1 MNTRRQIQLLQVICT
16 FVVLATCVGI
26 FATGAWAF
34 NTQTFRTPTET
45 LEMGTFSVCVDDK
58 VPDENGTYHLVA
70 GESSVKLQAEGNM
83 PSLVLT
89 SWTPEGE
96 EPQQYIVCLDPT
108 CEEDSYVEIPVST
121 YKSMTLILTPVQE
134 GPENVVELPEQI
146 VVAAPPVPVEEANEA
161 TSEQTSEEE
170 TEETENTGSV
180 NTGSVNTGSETT
192 TTTST
197 DESTSEVVEPQEPAT
212 VEENTVEENTVEEN
226 TVESSEDNEV
236 VTDEVATESE
246 VESEGETSSQMPK
259 EESEEPLITESGT
272 TPGEPLA

>member
-1 MNTRRQIQLLQVICT
+1 MKKTMNLVLLQALCVTVIS
-16 FVVLATCVGI
+16 VACVGV

-58 VPDENGTYHLVA
+58 VPDENGTYNLNE
-70 GESSVKLQAEGNM
+70 GEYSIILHAYGNI
-83 PSLVLT
+83 PAFVLT

-134 GPENVVELPEQI
+134 GLENVVELPEQI

-212 VEENTVEENTVEEN
+212 VEENTVEENTVE
-226 TVESSEDNEV
+226 SSEDNEV

>member
-45 LEMGTFSVCVDDK
+45 LEMGTFSVCVDGME
-58 VPDENGTYHLVA
+58 PDENGTYHLVA

-121 YKSMTLILTPVQE
+121 YKSMTLILTPV
-134 GPENVVELPEQI
+134 
-146 VVAAPPVPVEEANEA
+146 
-161 TSEQTSEEE
+161 
-170 TEETENTGSV
+170 
-180 NTGSVNTGSETT
+180 
-192 TTTST
+192 
-197 DESTSEVVEPQEPAT
+197 
-212 VEENTVEENTVEEN
+212 
-226 TVESSEDNEV
+226 
-236 VTDEVATESE
+236 
-246 VESEGETSSQMPK
+246 
-259 EESEEPLITESGT
+259 
-272 TPGEPLA
+272 

>member
-45 LEMGTFSVCVDDK
+45 LEMGTFSVCVDGME
-58 VPDENGTYHLVA
+58 PDENGTYTLDEGKYSIILHA
-70 GESSVKLQAEGNM
+70 YGNM

-96 EPQQYIVCLDPT
+96 AAQQYIVYLDPT
-108 CEEDSYVEIPVST
+108 CEEDPSIEISVST
-121 YKSMTLILTPVQE
+121 YKSMTLTLTPIAE
-134 GPENVVELPEQI
+134 WPEEVKELPDQI
-146 VVAAPPVPVEEANEA
+146 VVAAPPAQVEPTNEA
-161 TSEQTSEEE
+161 PENPQKSEQTSEEE
-170 TEETENTGSV
+170 NENTS
-180 NTGSVNTGSETT
+180 SETT
-192 TTTST
+192 PSEEDTTST

>member
-58 VPDENGTYHLVA
+58 EPDENGTYHLVA
-70 GESSVKLQAEGNM
+70 GESSVKLQAYGNM

-96 EPQQYIVCLDPT
+96 AAQQYIVYLDPT
-108 CEEDSYVEIPVST
+108 CEEDPSIEISVST
-121 YKSMTLILTPVQE
+121 YKSMTLTLTPIAE
-134 GPENVVELPEQI
+134 WPEEVKELPDQI
-146 VVAAPPVPVEEANEA
+146 VVAAPPAQVEP
-161 TSEQTSEEE
+161 TDEEPE
-170 TEETENTGSV
+170 NPQEKTGETENTSTVNIGS
-180 NTGSVNTGSETT
+180 GTT

-197 DESTSEVVEPQEPAT
+197 DESTSENDESQETAT
-212 VEENTVEENTVEEN
+212 VEDNTKVEDETE
-226 TVESSEDNEV
+226 VESSEDNEV
-236 VTDEVATESE
+236 GTQSE
-246 VESEGETSSQMPK
+246 VESDGESSLQTPTG
-259 EESEEPLITESGT
+259 ESEEPLILESET
-272 TPGEPLA
+272 TSGEPLA

>member
-1 MNTRRQIQLLQVICT
+1 MKKTTNLLLLQALCVTVISFACLG
-16 FVVLATCVGI
+16 V

-70 GESSVKLQAEGNM
+70 GESSVKLQAYGNM

-96 EPQQYIVCLDPT
+96 AAQQYIVYLDPT
-108 CEEDSYVEIPVST
+108 CEEDPSIEISVST
-121 YKSMTLILTPVQE
+121 YKSMTLTLTPIAE
-134 GPENVVELPEQI
+134 WPEAVKGLPEQI
-146 VVAAPPVPVEEANEA
+146 VVAAPPAQVEP
-161 TSEQTSEEE
+161 TDEEPE
-170 TEETENTGSV
+170 NPQEKTGETENTSTVNIGS
-180 NTGSVNTGSETT
+180 GTT

-197 DESTSEVVEPQEPAT
+197 DESTSENDESQETAT
-212 VEENTVEENTVEEN
+212 VEDNTKVEDETE
-226 TVESSEDNEV
+226 VESSEDNEV
-236 VTDEVATESE
+236 GTQSE
-246 VESEGETSSQMPK
+246 VESDGESSLQTPTG
-259 EESEEPLITESGT
+259 ESEEPLILET

>member
-1 MNTRRQIQLLQVICT
+1 MNTRRQIQLLQVICA
-16 FVVLATCVGI
+16 FVVLATCVGV

-70 GESSVKLQAEGNM
+70 GESSVKLQAYGNM

-96 EPQQYIVCLDPT
+96 EAQQYIVCLDPT
-108 CEEDSYVEIPVST
+108 WEEDSCVEISVST
-121 YKSMTLILTPVQE
+121 YKSMTLTLTPIAEWPEEVE
-134 GPENVVELPEQI
+134 GLPEQI
-146 VVAAPPVPVEEANEA
+146 VVAAPPVPVEVTDEAPENPQK
-161 TSEQTSEEE
+161 SEQTSEEE
-170 TEETENTGSV
+170 NEKTS
-180 NTGSVNTGSETT
+180 SETT
-192 TTTST
+192 PSEEDTTST

-246 VESEGETSSQMPK
+246 VESEGETSSQTPTG
-259 EESEEPLITESGT
+259 ESEEPLIPESET
-272 TPGEPLA
+272 TPGEPVA

>member
-1 MNTRRQIQLLQVICT
+1 MNTRRQIQLLQVICA
-16 FVVLATCVGI
+16 FVVLATCVGV

-70 GESSVKLQAEGNM
+70 GESSVKLQAYGNM

-96 EPQQYIVCLDPT
+96 AAQQYIVYLDPT
-108 CEEDSYVEIPVST
+108 CEEDPSIEISVST
-121 YKSMTLILTPVQE
+121 YKSMTLTLTPIAEWPEEVE
-134 GPENVVELPEQI
+134 GLPEQI
-146 VVAAPPVPVEEANEA
+146 VVAAPPVPVEVTDEAPENPQK
-161 TSEQTSEEE
+161 SEQTSEEE
-170 TEETENTGSV
+170 NENTS
-180 NTGSVNTGSETT
+180 SETT
-192 TTTST
+192 QLEEDTTST

-246 VESEGETSSQMPK
+246 VESEGETSSQTPTG
-259 EESEEPLITESGT
+259 ESEEPLIPESET